1 MNNGFEEDVIQEE
14 LQDTESERAKG
25 QMLKGSA
32 WMTVGSILSRILG
45 ALYIIPWRL
54 ILGASLFPLANSL
67 YTQGYNIYSFALI
80 VAVAGIPSAISKQ
93 VAHYNALN
101 EYGVGVQI
109 YKKGL
114 SLAILMG
121 IISAL
126 ILWVAAPIL
135 TNGDKNVI
143 PVIHSLA
150 WAVLVIPTMSLTRGF
165 FQGYNNMAPSAISQ
179 FVEQLARVIYMLLSA
194 FLVLKVMHGS
204 WVTAVSQST
213 FAACIGAI
221 FGFLVLVWF
230 YWKNRNYYQ
239 GLIKNSNNKLSVPTN
254 QLYCE
259 IISQATPFIIL
270 GAGVT
275 IFSLIDQF
283 TFFHI
288 MRFATNFSEEA
299 LQINYAIFAGN
310 ANKLTMIVVSLASSI
325 GITVVPLLSEAFT
338 KKNKKALKD
347 SFSNALVLFEF
358 VMIPASLGMA
368 AIAGPL
374 NRTFYGTANMDFS
387 SNVLAFSSIESIP
400 IGLFVVVAAIMQ
412 GVSQNKKAVKLFA
425 YGTLAKFVTQYPL
438 VYLFGAFGTLM
449 STMIGFFLATW
460 LMIRALKHEFG
471 IEKNMLQ
478 YESIQI
484 IFYSIVMYFVALV
497 SVYGLN
503 WFFSLFTTPFSSIIS
518 LIVTGLASIFGAI
531 VYAYFMLKTGL
542 AEQVLGKRVGRLK
555 AKFNIK

>member
-288 MRFATNFSEEA
+288 MRFATNFSEEV

-358 VMIPASLGMA
+358 IMIPASLGMA

>member
-288 MRFATNFSEEA
+288 MRFATNFSEEV

-555 AKFNIK
+555 DKFNIK

>member
-14 LQDTESERAKG
+14 LQATESERAKG

-114 SLAILMG
+114 SLAIVMG

-126 ILWVAAPIL
+126 VLWFAAPLL

-194 FLVLKVMHGS
+194 FLILNVMHGS
-204 WVTAVSQST
+204 WVVAVAQST
-213 FAACIGAI
+213 FAACVGAI

-230 YWKNRNYYQ
+230 YWKNRDYYR
-239 GLIKNSNNKLSVPTN
+239 GLVKNSNHKLSVPTN
-254 QLYCE
+254 KLYAE

-288 MRFATNFSEEA
+288 MRFATNLSEEA

-310 ANKLTMIVVSLASSI
+310 ANKLTMIIVSLASSI

-400 IGLFVVVAAIMQ
+400 MGLFVVVAAIMQ

-425 YGTLAKFVTQYPL
+425 IGTLAKFITQYPL
-438 VYLFGAFGTLM
+438 VYFFGAFGTLM
-449 STMIGFFLATW
+449 STMIGFFLANW
-460 LMIRALKHEFG
+460 LMIKALKQEFG
-471 IEKNMLQ
+471 MEEDKLQ
-478 YESIQI
+478 SESVLI
-484 IFYSIVMYFVALV
+484 ILYSVVMYFAALAA
-497 SVYGLN
+497 VYGLN
-503 WFFSLFTTPFSSIIS
+503 WIFGLFTTPYSSIVS
-518 LIVTGLASIFGAI
+518 LIVTIIAAGVGGI
-531 VYAYFMLKTGL
+531 VYAYFMLKTRV
-542 AEQVLGKRVGRLK
+542 ADQVLGARVGRLRT
-555 AKFNIK
+555 KFKIK

>member
-45 ALYIIPWRL
+45 ALYVIPWRL

-135 TNGDKNVI
+135 TNDDKNVI

-288 MRFATNFSEEA
+288 MRFATNFSEEV

>member
-288 MRFATNFSEEA
+288 MRFATNFSEEV

-325 GITVVPLLSEAFT
+325 GVTVVPLLSEAFT

>member
-449 STMIGFFLATW
+449 STMIGFFLATR

>member
-14 LQDTESERAKG
+14 LQATESERAKG

-32 WMTVGSILSRILG
+32 WMTIGSILSRILG

-54 ILGASLFPLANSL
+54 ILGAALFPLANSL

-114 SLAILMG
+114 RLAVLMG

-126 ILWVAAPIL
+126 ILWFAAPIL

-179 FVEQLARVIYMLLSA
+179 FVEQLARIIYMLLSA
-194 FLVLKVMHGS
+194 FIILKVLHGN
-204 WVTAVSQST
+204 WVTAVAQST

-221 FGFLVLVWF
+221 FGFLILVWF
-230 YWKNRNYYQ
+230 YWKDRQYYR
-239 GLIKNSNNKLSVPTN
+239 GLVQNSNHQLEVPTN
-254 QLYCE
+254 QLYRE

-288 MRFATNFSEEA
+288 MRFATNLSEEV

-325 GITVVPLLSEAFT
+325 GITVVPLLSAAFT
-338 KKNKKALKD
+338 KKNRKALKD
-347 SFSNALVLFEF
+347 SFSNALILFEF

-412 GVSQNKKAVKLFA
+412 GVSQNKKAVKLFG
-425 YGTLAKFVTQYPL
+425 YGIIAKFLTQFPL
-438 VYLFGAFGTLM
+438 VYFFGAFGTLM
-449 STMIGFFLATW
+449 STMVGFFLSTW
-460 LMIRALKHEFG
+460 LMIRALKREFG
-471 IEKNMLQ
+471 IEENLLQ
-478 YESIQI
+478 YESVQI
-484 IFYSIVMYFVALV
+484 IFYSIVMYFVALGA
-497 SVYGLN
+497 VYGLN
-503 WFFSLFTTPFSSIIS
+503 GLFSLFTTPFSSIIS
-518 LIVTGLASIFGAI
+518 LIVTIIAALFGGI
-531 VYAYFMLKTGL
+531 VYAYFMLKTGV
-542 AEQVLGKRVGRLK
+542 AEQVLGKRVGVLK
-555 AKFNIK
+555 AKFKIK

>member
-358 VMIPASLGMA
+358 IMIPASLGMA

>member
-80 VAVAGIPSAISKQ
+80 IAVAGIPSAISKQ

-288 MRFATNFSEEA
+288 MRFATNFSEEV

>member
-32 WMTVGSILSRILG
+32 WMTVGSIFSRILG

-288 MRFATNFSEEA
+288 MRFATNFSEEV

>member
-518 LIVTGLASIFGAI
+518 LIVTCLASIFGAI

>member
-288 MRFATNFSEEA
+288 MRFATNFSEEV

-374 NRTFYGTANMDFS
+374 NRAFYGTANMDFS

>member
-126 ILWVAAPIL
+126 ILWFAAPIL

-288 MRFATNFSEEA
+288 MRFATNFSEEV

>member
-288 MRFATNFSEEA
+288 MRFATNFSEEV

>member
-518 LIVTGLASIFGAI
+518 LIITGLASIFGAI

>member
-179 FVEQLARVIYMLLSA
+179 FVEQLTRVIYMLLSA

-288 MRFATNFSEEA
+288 MRFATNFSEEV

>member
-288 MRFATNFSEEA
+288 MRFATNFSEEV

-358 VMIPASLGMA
+358 VMIPASLGMV

-478 YESIQI
+478 YESVQI

>member
-121 IISAL
+121 IVSAL

-288 MRFATNFSEEA
+288 MRFATNFSEEV

>member
-288 MRFATNFSEEA
+288 MRFATNFSEEV

-412 GVSQNKKAVKLFA
+412 GVSQNKKAVKLFT

>member
-288 MRFATNFSEEA
+288 MRFATNFSEEV
-299 LQINYAIFAGN
+299 LQINYAIFTGN

>member
-1 MNNGFEEDVIQEE
+1 
-14 LQDTESERAKG
+14 
-25 QMLKGSA
+25 
-32 WMTVGSILSRILG
+32 
-45 ALYIIPWRL
+45 
-54 ILGASLFPLANSL
+54 
-67 YTQGYNIYSFALI
+67 
-80 VAVAGIPSAISKQ
+80 
-93 VAHYNALN
+93 
-101 EYGVGVQI
+101 
-109 YKKGL
+109 
-114 SLAILMG
+114 
-121 IISAL
+121 
-126 ILWVAAPIL
+126 
-135 TNGDKNVI
+135 
-143 PVIHSLA
+143 
-150 WAVLVIPTMSLTRGF
+150 
-165 FQGYNNMAPSAISQ
+165 
-179 FVEQLARVIYMLLSA
+179 
-194 FLVLKVMHGS
+194 
-204 WVTAVSQST
+204 
-213 FAACIGAI
+213 
-221 FGFLVLVWF
+221 
-230 YWKNRNYYQ
+230 
-239 GLIKNSNNKLSVPTN
+239 
-254 QLYCE
+254 
-259 IISQATPFIIL
+259 
-270 GAGVT
+270 
-275 IFSLIDQF
+275 
-283 TFFHI
+283 
-288 MRFATNFSEEA
+288 
-299 LQINYAIFAGN
+299 
-310 ANKLTMIVVSLASSI
+310 
-325 GITVVPLLSEAFT
+325 
-338 KKNKKALKD
+338 
-347 SFSNALVLFEF
+347 
-358 VMIPASLGMA
+358 MIPASLGMA

>member
-1 MNNGFEEDVIQEE
+1 
-14 LQDTESERAKG
+14 
-25 QMLKGSA
+25 MLKGSA

-121 IISAL
+121 IVSAL

-288 MRFATNFSEEA
+288 MRFATNFSEEV